1 MSTTAKSKFRA
12 EIISLVVW
20 EWRGKTLAFLT
31 HARVYSLSR
40 IWLWDPKGYSLPG
53 SSAHGI
59 LQARILEW
67 VVIPFSRE
75 SSWPRDRT
83 QVSCIAGGFFTI
95 WATGQ
100 PHTLTRSLQT
110 PLGIHFLWFQQ
121 TDSDSLIGNR
131 CTVLKLKGKVMHYL
145 V

>member
-12 EIISLVVW
+12 EIVSLVVW
-20 EWRGKTLAFLT
+20 EWRGKTLAFLIL
-31 HARVYSLSR
+31 SLT
-40 IWLWDPKGYSLPG
+40 LWDPKGYSLPG

-75 SSWPRDRT
+75 SSWPRDWT

-121 TDSDSLIGNR
+121 TDSDSLTGNR
-131 CTVLKLKGKVMHYL
+131 CIVLKLKGKVMHYL